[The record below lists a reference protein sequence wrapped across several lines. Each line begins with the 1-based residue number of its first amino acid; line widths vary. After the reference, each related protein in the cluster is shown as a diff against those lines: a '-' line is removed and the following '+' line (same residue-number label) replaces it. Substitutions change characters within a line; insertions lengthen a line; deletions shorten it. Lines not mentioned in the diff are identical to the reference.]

1 MSGDETL
8 PEKLQQRFPPTFS
21 KPTYTNGIGNRVKL
35 LTISIPTLHCLLV
48 LFASCWLRIQISR
61 SDSHPVLIK
70 SEHYRNSLFLIA
82 LRKLQKA
89 LFGKEKSEDII
100 NSMLI
105 NYNLKISP
113 GQKCQYTG
121 LQSAIVVVI
130 ITLWPMQSCGMP
142 CMAESSVNIIIT
154 IISL

>member
-1 MSGDETL
+1 MKHYKKPVG
-8 PEKLQQRFPPTFS
+8 KRFSPMPS
-21 KPTYTNGIGNRVKL
+21 KHTYTNGIGNGVKL
-35 LTISIPTLHCLLV
+35 LTISIPEVCLLV
-48 LFASCWLRIQISR
+48 LFDSCWVRIQISR
-61 SDSHPVLIK
+61 SDIHPVLIK
-70 SEHYRNSLFLIA
+70 PEHYRNSLFLIA

-89 LFGKEKSEDII
+89 LFGKERSEDII

>member
-8 PEKLQQRFPPTFS
+8 PEKLQQRFSPTFS

-105 NYNLKISP
+105 NYNLKNQPWTEVSIHRSTVGYSRRHHHSLAYAVLWDVLQGWII
-113 GQKCQYTG
+113 GQYHH
-121 LQSAIVVVI
+121 
-130 ITLWPMQSCGMP
+130 
-142 CMAESSVNIIIT
+142 NH
-154 IISL
+154 